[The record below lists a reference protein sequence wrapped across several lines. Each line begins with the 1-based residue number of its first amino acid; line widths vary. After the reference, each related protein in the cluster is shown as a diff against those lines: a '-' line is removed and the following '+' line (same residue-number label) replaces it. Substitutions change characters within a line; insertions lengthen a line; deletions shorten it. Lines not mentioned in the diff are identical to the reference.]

1 MMSSQILGIATRA
14 LVQRRTRYYA
24 ALFAFLMMAALN
36 GFGQEATIVGT
47 ITDSS
52 GAAIPKVTVTATK
65 VETGETRSGTT
76 NDNGQYVMPG
86 LPIGHYNVSAKT
98 AGFGLSERN
107 GIVLNV
113 DDRTRVDFVMKVGT
127 VQEQVTVE
135 ANAVTVQADS
145 SEVSNVMTSKQLSE
159 LGVNGRSVYSLY
171 ALTPGASS
179 IQADFVIP
187 TPVSGD
193 NNVSINGLRAGH
205 NLQLLDGSENLDRGG
220 TGASVMPS
228 IDAIDEFR
236 SLNSNYSAEYGL
248 TSAATITNVIKSGGK
263 QFHASAWEFV
273 RNDALDARNYFN
285 PAPNKVAELRF
296 NVYGFNAGGQVPL
309 FKEHPTFFFYN
320 MEWRS
325 LVQGGLTNQTVPFTD
340 TYGGN
345 FSVNT
350 PKDALDVNKNPIAN
364 SGLHVPCLNQLS
376 AAQIAAF
383 TGAGITTFST
393 PTASGSCAVDSSVTA
408 GMNPKFAPFPGS
420 AVPAGLLNNNAQL
433 LLKDGIFP
441 APTSGQQFIGGNN
454 SPTNVREE
462 IARVDHQFTD
472 KFLVFGHWVSEQ
484 VSQTYGETQW
494 SS

>member
-1 MMSSQILGIATRA
+1 MMSSKILGIATRA

-36 GFGQEATIVGT
+36 GFGQEATVVGT

-98 AGFGLSERN
+98 AGFGQSQRN

-296 NVYGFNAGGQVPL
+296 NVFGFNAGGQVPL
-309 FKEHPTFFFYN
+309 WKEHPTFFFYN
-320 MEWRS
+320 MEWRRF
-325 LVQGGLTNQTVPFTD
+325 VQGGLFNQTVPLAS
-340 TYGGN
+340 TYGGDFGATTIN
-345 FSVNT
+345 
-350 PKDALDVNKNPIAN
+350 
-364 SGLHVPCLNQLS
+364 VPTAAQLS
-376 AAQIAAF
+376 SAQQQRLLGDGL
-383 TGAGITTFST
+383 TLG
-393 PTASGSCAVDSSVTA
+393 
-408 GMNPKFAPFPGS
+408 APFPNNTI
-420 AVPAGLLNNNAQL
+420 PANLLDPNAQA
-433 LLKDGIFP
+433 LLKAGIFP
-441 APTSGQQFIGGNN
+441 APTSGTQFIGGGNQ
-454 SPTNVREE
+454 PTNVREE
-462 IARVDHQFTD
+462 IARIDHQFTD
-472 KFLVFGHWVSEQ
+472 KFSVFGHWVSEQ
-484 VSQTYGETQW
+484 VSQT
-494 SS
+494 